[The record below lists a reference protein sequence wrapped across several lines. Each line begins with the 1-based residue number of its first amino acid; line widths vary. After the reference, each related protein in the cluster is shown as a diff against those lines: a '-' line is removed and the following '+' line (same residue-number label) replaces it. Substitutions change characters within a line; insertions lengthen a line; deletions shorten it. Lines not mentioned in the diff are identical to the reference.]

1 MDMKILLKCVHIGNM
16 ASSMALT
23 TKSNWCEWQ
32 RNIQNILVRKLSSLI
47 IYAYTNLFILHRAG
61 ILPPIPKEIDFT
73 NPPHVH
79 VCMHRTSILSSLPH
93 ILPNIV
99 NKLVYIAYFIV
110 LWIAVLFSRLSF
122 PCERYALDKISY
134 TIRFSFTDFTF
145 QMKCKY
151 ETTHSQPLVPAVMH
165 CFSGYPPKSDGIAG
179 MTSIYF
185 PVSEKCNLSQMW
197 KWMRSEWRE

>member
-122 PCERYALDKISY
+122 PYERYALDKIYNPVFIHRLYISNEMQIRNY
-134 TIRFSFTDFTF
+134 TLPAIGTGRYALFFRIS
-145 QMKCKY
+145 
-151 ETTHSQPLVPAVMH
+151 SQIGWDSRH
-165 CFSGYPPKSDGIAG
+165 D
-179 MTSIYF
+179 
-185 PVSEKCNLSQMW
+185 
-197 KWMRSEWRE
+197 